1 MKDFHVFISIRKL
14 TFLYEFTSSFEYLEN
29 LVTSSDRDNYQK
41 SKFAKKCKRGVKG
54 ERVSGLSRSLIQGHL
69 MLSII
74 LHNAQRPA
82 TVANLRLIDFQDAET
97 MPTGDRVAKV
107 S

>member
-1 MKDFHVFISIRKL
+1 M
-14 TFLYEFTSSFEYLEN
+14 
-29 LVTSSDRDNYQK
+29 
-41 SKFAKKCKRGVKG
+41 
-54 ERVSGLSRSLIQGHL
+54 SGLSRSLIPGHL

-74 LHNAQRPA
+74 LHIAQRPA
-82 TVANLRLIDFQDAET
+82 TVANLHLIDFQDAET